1 MSQEQLNHKSDQAP
15 GKGVMGAIIGF
26 VIRFCLENKL
36 VVLLVALMVA
46 GCGIMVAPFD
56 WDLDLPRNPVPVD
69 AIPDIGENQ
78 QIVFTEWMG
87 RSPQDIEDQI
97 TYPLTT
103 ALLGV
108 PGVKTVRSYSMF
120 GFSSIYVIF
129 KDSTDFYWSRSRV
142 LEKLNSL
149 PAGTLPEGVQPA
161 LGPDATALGQIFWY
175 TLEGMDAE
183 GNPTGG
189 WDLHELR
196 TTQDW
201 YVRYSLLGVEGVS
214 EVASVGGFVQEYQID
229 VDPDAMRA
237 YGVTL
242 GEVFTALRMSNVDVG
257 ARTIE
262 VNRAE
267 YVVRGLGFLE
277 SLKDIEDSV
286 IKTRDNV
293 PVYIKNVAKVSLGPA
308 LRRGVLD
315 KGGAEAVGGVVVV
328 RYGENPLAAIK
339 NVKAK
344 IEEIQPGLPKKAL
357 VDWNRV
363 MPREVEEFGEE
374 KGFQAFRDGTFSS
387 DAALAWLRDHPDGQP
402 PEWMTVSQVKII
414 PFYDRTGLIYETLGT
429 LETALTDEILVTIIV
444 VIVMVL
450 HLRSSMLISGLLP
463 LTVLMCFIAMKALRV
478 DANIVALSGIA
489 IAIGTIVDMGIV
501 ICENILKHLDE
512 AAPDEPKL
520 EVIHR
525 AAAEVGG
532 AVLTAIATTVV
543 SFLPVFTMEAA
554 EGKLFK
560 PLAYTKTFAL
570 VASVIVALTMIPPFA
585 HVLFTSRLGA
595 GKPRNL
601 LYAGLG
607 VVGLVIMLAIKWW
620 IGLVVIFFALHSAL
634 RDRVPKLANRAV
646 LYATNLVAVII
657 VGLLL
662 ARHWLPLGP
671 EKGLGRN
678 FIFVAVII
686 GGLLVLIQVFQLLY
700 PYILRWCLEHKIT
713 FLVIPTAL
721 VAWGLVIWLGFENVF
736 AFVPK
741 AAEGL
746 GKDATEVRST
756 TFWVAGRHGFP
767 GLGKEFMPPLDE
779 GSYLF
784 MPTTM
789 PHASIGECLDVLQ
802 KQDMAIRAIPEVESV
817 VGKIGRVE
825 SPMDP
830 APISMIETVIN
841 YKPEFLLGKGGRRKR
856 FRARYEG
863 GKRIYAR
870 DQDGRLIED
879 RNGEPFR
886 QWRDHIRKP
895 DDIWDEIVKVTKI
908 PGTTSAP
915 RLQPIAARIV
925 MLQSGMR
932 APMGV
937 KVKGPDLA
945 TIEKVGLQIEKF
957 LKEVPSVEP
966 AAVVADRIVGKPYLE
981 IDIDRETIARY
992 GMNVRKVQDVIEV
1005 AIGGKKVTT
1014 TVEGRERY
1022 PVRIRYQ
1029 RELRD
1034 QIETLGRILAPA
1046 SDGSQIPID
1055 QLASIEYVRGPQ
1067 VIKSEDTFLVGY
1079 VIFDMRPGYAE
1090 VDVVED
1096 CMEYL
1101 EQKLESGE
1109 FDLPAGVSYRFAGS
1123 YENQIRAQERL
1134 SVILPFALFIIFIIL
1149 YFQFRSTVTTLIVF
1163 SSIAVAWAGGFQMIW
1178 LYGQDWF
1185 LDFGLFGVEMRELFQ
1200 VHPFNLSVAVWV
1212 GFLALFG
1219 IATDDGVVMTTFL
1232 DQSFRKQ
1239 SPGSIKEIREA
1250 TIAAGMRR
1258 VRPCLMTT
1266 ATTILALLPVLTSTG
1281 RGSDIMV
1288 PMAIPSFGGMT
1299 VELLTMFVV
1308 PTLYCLVREV
1318 QFRIS
1323 TESVGDES

>member
-1 MSQEQLNHKSDQAP
+1 
-15 GKGVMGAIIGF
+15 
-26 VIRFCLENKL
+26 
-36 VVLLVALMVA
+36 
-46 GCGIMVAPFD
+46 
-56 WDLDLPRNPVPVD
+56 
-69 AIPDIGENQ
+69 
-78 QIVFTEWMG
+78 
-87 RSPQDIEDQI
+87 
-97 TYPLTT
+97 
-103 ALLGV
+103 
-108 PGVKTVRSYSMF
+108 
-120 GFSSIYVIF
+120 
-129 KDSTDFYWSRSRV
+129 
-142 LEKLNSL
+142 
-149 PAGTLPEGVQPA
+149 
-161 LGPDATALGQIFWY
+161 
-175 TLEGMDAE
+175 
-183 GNPTGG
+183 
-189 WDLHELR
+189 
-196 TTQDW
+196 
-201 YVRYSLLGVEGVS
+201 
-214 EVASVGGFVQEYQID
+214 
-229 VDPDAMRA
+229 
-237 YGVTL
+237 
-242 GEVFTALRMSNVDVG
+242 
-257 ARTIE
+257 
-262 VNRAE
+262 
-267 YVVRGLGFLE
+267 
-277 SLKDIEDSV
+277 
-286 IKTRDNV
+286 
-293 PVYIKNVAKVSLGPA
+293 
-308 LRRGVLD
+308 
-315 KGGAEAVGGVVVV
+315 
-328 RYGENPLAAIK
+328 
-339 NVKAK
+339 
-344 IEEIQPGLPKKAL
+344 
-357 VDWNRV
+357 
-363 MPREVEEFGEE
+363 
-374 KGFQAFRDGTFSS
+374 
-387 DAALAWLRDHPDGQP
+387 
-402 PEWMTVSQVKII
+402 
-414 PFYDRTGLIYETLGT
+414 
-429 LETALTDEILVTIIV
+429 
-444 VIVMVL
+444 
-450 HLRSSMLISGLLP
+450 
-463 LTVLMCFIAMKALRV
+463 
-478 DANIVALSGIA
+478 
-489 IAIGTIVDMGIV
+489 
-501 ICENILKHLDE
+501 
-512 AAPDEPKL
+512 
-520 EVIHR
+520 
-525 AAAEVGG
+525 
-532 AVLTAIATTVV
+532 
-543 SFLPVFTMEAA
+543 
-554 EGKLFK
+554 
-560 PLAYTKTFAL
+560 
-570 VASVIVALTMIPPFA
+570 
-585 HVLFTSRLGA
+585 
-595 GKPRNL
+595 
-601 LYAGLG
+601 
-607 VVGLVIMLAIKWW
+607 
-620 IGLVVIFFALHSAL
+620 
-634 RDRVPKLANRAV
+634 
-646 LYATNLVAVII
+646 
-657 VGLLL
+657 
-662 ARHWLPLGP
+662 
-671 EKGLGRN
+671 
-678 FIFVAVII
+678 
-686 GGLLVLIQVFQLLY
+686 
-700 PYILRWCLEHKIT
+700 
-713 FLVIPTAL
+713 
-721 VAWGLVIWLGFENVF
+721 
-736 AFVPK
+736 
-741 AAEGL
+741 
-746 GKDATEVRST
+746 
-756 TFWVAGRHGFP
+756 
-767 GLGKEFMPPLDE
+767 
-779 GSYLF
+779 
-784 MPTTM
+784 
-789 PHASIGECLDVLQ
+789 VLQ